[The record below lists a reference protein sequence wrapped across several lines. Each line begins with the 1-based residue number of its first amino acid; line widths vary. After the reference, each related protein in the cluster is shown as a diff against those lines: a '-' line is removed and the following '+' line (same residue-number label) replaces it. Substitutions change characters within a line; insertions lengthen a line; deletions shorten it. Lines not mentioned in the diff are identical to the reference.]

1 MIFIPS
7 RAGRSHRPEEW
18 SELSHVVT
26 GIQVLAATLIELDRA
41 GACGNRV

>member
-1 MIFIPS
+1 
-7 RAGRSHRPEEW
+7 RSHCPVEW

-41 GACGNRV
+41 GTGGNRV